1 MYDLPTCLRVLTKRM
16 DQQRSLPLELEE
28 MLNSSMDDLDDK
40 QIRVLADLLNEY
52 QDVFATSKN
61 PFSCTSITQQRIVT
75 GKSKPMKQ
83 ALRQPPLHLKEN
95 AEEEIEKM
103 LAKGIIELSWS
114 PWSSPVVLVKK
125 KDGMI
130 CFCIDTER

>member
-1 MYDLPTCLRVLTKRM
+1 MYDLPTCLRVSTKRM

-28 MLNSSMDDLDDK
+28 LLNSSTDDLDNE

-52 QDVFATSKN
+52 QDVFATSKK
-61 PFSCTSITQQRIVT
+61 PFSCTSITQHKIVT
-75 GKSKPMKQ
+75 GESKPMKQ
-83 ALRQPPLHLKEN
+83 ALRQPPLRLKEN

-103 LAKGIIELSWS
+103 LAKGIIEPSSS

-125 KDGMI
+125 KDGTI